1 MAVNVEDDSV
11 RWTEILNRRYASP
24 LILVCLGVW
33 LHAADGL
40 IVATMLPSI
49 VADIG
54 GRALVAWTTALYEI
68 GSIVAGASSGLLAL
82 KAGVRRPMALAALV
96 FAAGCLISALAP
108 TMTILLFGRL
118 LQGLGGGGLT
128 AMSFIAV
135 AVLFPARL
143 TARAMA
149 AISALWG
156 ASAFL
161 GPLIGGAFVTYATW
175 RLGFVFFA
183 LQALLLAAWVFFGIR
198 VTERPA
204 GIEAAGRVPF
214 VRLLVLC
221 LGVVLVAYSGIK
233 VTAVGTPLLL
243 AAGFGCLAAFLWLDD
258 RSRGNRLLPKNPFSF
273 ATPLGAALVMVLAM
287 NIAAMGLTTYGP
299 LLMTAIHGVS
309 ALTAG
314 YVVAAIAIG
323 WTLAAVVVS
332 GAPERL
338 DRRHIAIGMSLVFV
352 SIAGLVFSVPNGPVW
367 LIAVFA
373 AMEGVGYGMSWT
385 FIIRRARA
393 LTDMADVE
401 RLSGALPTVGR
412 LGYALGAA
420 TSGILA
426 NAAGFADATSPSELH
441 LVARTIFI
449 GCLPIA
455 LLGLVAMARFISA
468 KNAAASR
475 VEP

>member
-1 MAVNVEDDSV
+1 MTVNSEDDSV
-11 RWTEILNRRYASP
+11 AWTEIVNRRYASP

-68 GSIVAGASSGLLAL
+68 GSIVAGAASALLAL
-82 KAGVRRPMALAALV
+82 KAGIRRPMAMAALV

-108 TMTILLFGRL
+108 TMPILLAGRL

-143 TARAMA
+143 SARAMA

-161 GPLIGGAFVTYATW
+161 GPLIGGVFVTYSTW
-175 RLGFVFFA
+175 RFGFVFFA
-183 LQALLLAAWVFFGIR
+183 AQAAILAAWVFFGIR
-198 VTERPA
+198 ISERPT
-204 GIEAAGRVPF
+204 GTDVSGQIPLP
-214 VRLLVLC
+214 RLLVLC
-221 LGVVLVAYSGIK
+221 LGVILVAYSGIE
-233 VTAVGTPLLL
+233 VTAMGTPLLL
-243 AAGFGCLAAFLWLDD
+243 TAGIACFAVFLWLDG
-258 RSRGNRLLPKNPFSF
+258 RNETNRLLPRNPFSL
-273 ATPLGAALVMVLAM
+273 TRPLGAALVMVLAM
-287 NIAAMGLTTYGP
+287 NIATMGLTTYGP
-299 LLMTAIHGVS
+299 LLMTAIHGTS
-309 ALTAG
+309 ALMAG

-323 WTLAAVVVS
+323 WTIAAIVVS
-332 GAPERL
+332 GAPERF
-338 DRRHIAIGMSLVFV
+338 DRRYIAIGMSLIFCSLV
-352 SIAGLVFSVPNGPVW
+352 GLAFSMARGPVW

-373 AMEGVGYGMSWT
+373 FVEGIGYGTAWT
-385 FIIRRARA
+385 FIIRRARRLA
-393 LTDMADVE
+393 DMADVE
-401 RLSGALPTVGR
+401 RLSGALPTVAR

-420 TSGILA
+420 VSGIFA
-426 NAAGFADATSPSELH
+426 NASGFAEAVSTADLYPA
-441 LVARTIFI
+441 ARMIFI

-455 LLGLVAMARFISA
+455 LISLVAMLRFI
-468 KNAAASR
+468 AAR
-475 VEP
+475 PRTTL